1 MLARRKKA
9 AAVSLA
15 RVCRSFCVLPALLS
29 MSVLVFP
36 ELVSSG
42 WCGLSRPSSGSS
54 STPFSRCSSWFGGC
68 SFRTCLFEVV
78 DPQPFSVLSPP
89 VMGRRDREEGFLG
102 RDPEAL
108 TSRRDRGRSRSTARL
123 PSTQRVQT
131 DRGIMDTRT
140 SQQTRD
146 PSRGGD
152 AGSAARAD
160 EGGHDRRHG
169 SRRRSQRSSEENRLW
184 SISKSL
190 TSMLRHGNGGA
201 SGVLSS
207 SGWASASRLCG
218 LRYLRNLG
226 AEVTELVDIVRS
238 QDSRKRR
245 FEMIRDDHGIV
256 YVRAVQGHSEGSG
269 VAVASINPEVDRD
282 ALPSFLL
289 HCTFRRHLD
298 SILNNGLLAGGDQG
312 EAHRLQVHYVDG
324 FPGVGDVGRGIRPG
338 AEIGV
343 IIDPREYADAGGR
356 FQVTP
361 QEVAGGAFRCY
372 LSGSVPPRFITL
384 IRDIRSREILYSRD
398 ERTAEAKR
406 HRLCR
411 HQCRRRRC
419 RQLRSQ
425 RLSQRVEAR
434 VRSPRM
440 PS

>member
-1 MLARRKKA
+1 MGELGFNPEGLGAECDARRSRRKEGSKHDQAKTDLNHPTRAEYSVCTVRVSPRNNVLGRCKKA
-9 AAVSLA
+9 RVVSFA
-15 RVCRSFCVLPALLS
+15 RVCQSFCVLPALLS
-29 MSVLVFP
+29 VSVFVFP

-42 WCGLSRPSSGSS
+42 WCGLSRSSSGSS

-102 RDPEAL
+102 RDPEAF

-140 SQQTRD
+140 SQRTRD
-146 PSRGGD
+146 PSRGGH

-226 AEVTELVDIVRS
+226 AEVTDLVDIVRS

-245 FEMIRDDHGIV
+245 FEMIRDDHGTV

-269 VAVASINPEVDRD
+269 VAVAAINPEVDRD

-298 SILNNGLLAGGDQG
+298 SILNNGLLAGGDRG

-356 FQVTP
+356 FYDLLRDA
-361 QEVAGGAFRCY
+361 AG
-372 LSGSVPPRFITL
+372 
-384 IRDIRSREILYSRD
+384 SRGWSL
-398 ERTAEAKR
+398 
-406 HRLCR
+406 
-411 HQCRRRRC
+411 
-419 RQLRSQ
+419 
-425 RLSQRVEAR
+425 
-434 VRSPRM
+434 
-440 PS
+440 